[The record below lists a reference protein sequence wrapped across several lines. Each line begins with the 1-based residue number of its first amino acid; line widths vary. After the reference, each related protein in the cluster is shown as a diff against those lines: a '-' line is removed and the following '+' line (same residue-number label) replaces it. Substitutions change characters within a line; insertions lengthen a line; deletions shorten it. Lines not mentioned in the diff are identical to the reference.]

1 MDMTNLVDPSEVES
15 IVGARRHKTSHLCR
29 TVNDIVY
36 ILHSQQ
42 CIEDYPD
49 LRKCPFS
56 RALDR
61 GAYVVGGVGGPTELC
76 IARYPLEKL
85 KEKLPLRTESFFA
98 SRGHSLRNW
107 GVEVL

>member
-1 MDMTNLVDPSEVES
+1 MTNLVDPSEVES

-29 TVNDIVY
+29 TVDDIVY

-56 RALDR
+56 KALDR
-61 GAYVVGGVGGPTELC
+61 ANKVSGGAACSRLQPGGSE
-76 IARYPLEKL
+76 RPLS
-85 KEKLPLRTESFFA
+85 ESGA
-98 SRGHSLRNW
+98 TNQTADSVIGSIC
-107 GVEVL
+107 E

>member
-1 MDMTNLVDPSEVES
+1 MTNLVDPSEIES
-15 IVGARRHKTSHLCR
+15 IVGARRHKASHLCR
-29 TVNDIVY
+29 TVDDIVY

-61 GAYVVGGVGGPTELC
+61 APALRAGATNQTADSVIGSICE
-76 IARYPLEKL
+76 
-85 KEKLPLRTESFFA
+85 
-98 SRGHSLRNW
+98 
-107 GVEVL
+107 